1 MLRPQLNHV
10 KNSHALGERSRVDL
24 SAFRAKYY
32 AERYLQAIPEIDEM
46 EDVLSV
52 QILKQSQGKVGTM
65 MDYAFEGEIFRCF
78 PIDHQEVDT
87 LSDNE

>member
-1 MLRPQLNHV
+1 
-10 KNSHALGERSRVDL
+10 
-24 SAFRAKYY
+24 
-32 AERYLQAIPEIDEM
+32 M